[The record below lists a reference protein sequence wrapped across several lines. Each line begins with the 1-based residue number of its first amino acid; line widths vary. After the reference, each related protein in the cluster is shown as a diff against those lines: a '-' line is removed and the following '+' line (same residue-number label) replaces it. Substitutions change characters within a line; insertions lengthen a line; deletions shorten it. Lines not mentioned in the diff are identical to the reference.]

1 MAGDHEAYARA
12 LDTARRLSGEQD
24 WKAAVEAYKQALLEF
39 PQDVTATLELGN
51 AFVQLGHFQ
60 AALKTFQRA
69 VQLAPQNARAWLS
82 LADVQERSGLLS
94 EAAASYVAVGDLLA
108 QQGDLEQASDAW
120 RRASRLTPGQTDVY
134 KRLAR
139 TLEQLGHPTQ
149 AATEYVTLAAVYE
162 RRDMPDLAV
171 QYYRRALRLDPGHDH
186 AQARLR
192 ILEAMFPSLAAGPA
206 TQSEPEPRPT
216 GPLRS
221 EDPLLDLE
229 NLAAEDDAGG
239 HSPFD
244 QTYRQALQELADI
257 VFTADETTCAP
268 VVVSAINQALDQRTR
283 GATEEAIKS
292 MRRALDNG
300 LTRTALFYTL
310 GALYRECQQYDN
322 AIQAFRHCMRDQAY
336 TLGSHYALGL
346 TYQAAG
352 KIDRALE
359 HFMEVVK
366 AVDLASAHAQQAE
379 QLTTAYQQLTDS
391 YVAKADTQKAKV
403 FIQTLTTFFAAR
415 NWERK
420 VRQARRDMDNLS
432 DGDRVMTLAEYLE
445 TPETEIIVTTLGL
458 TAEYMRR
465 NMLMTATEECLH
477 AIEKVPDHLPLH
489 TRLADILLMQEHT
502 EQAINKYLAIAEVYE
517 VRGELRQAVE
527 ICHKVLRAAP
537 MDVQARQKL
546 VALLLRLDETE
557 QALEHCL
564 ALADTHYRLAQ
575 VAQALEAYGAALN
588 LASRSANRQKWEIQA
603 LHRMADIFSQRVDW
617 ARATAAY
624 ESIVAISPD
633 DEAALTALVDLY
645 YKQGQKQK
653 ALLWLDRLLVFRQTR
668 NQLQQAVP
676 LLQELVQAYPG
687 EMGLHARLAAAYS
700 SLGMRSEAVA
710 EYDRLGRMQLKA
722 GLPAEAA
729 RTLEAIINLAPPNVE
744 EYRRLLA
751 QVGGIGH

>member
-1 MAGDHEAYARA
+1 MAGDHEMYARA
-12 LDTARRLSGEQD
+12 VETARQRGSEQD
-24 WKAAVEAYKQALLEF
+24 WKGAVEAYKQALMEF
-39 PQDVTATLELGN
+39 PQDVTATLELGK

-69 VQLAPQNARAWLS
+69 VQLAPQNIQALMD

-94 EAAASYVAVGDLLA
+94 GAAASYVAVGDLLA

-139 TLEQLGHPTQ
+139 TLEQLGHSTQ

-162 RRDMPDLAV
+162 RREMPDLAV

-192 ILEAMFPSLAAGPA
+192 ILEAMFPSLAGGPIG
-206 TQSEPEPRPT
+206 QNEPEPRPT

-221 EDPLLDLE
+221 EDALIELD
-229 NLAAEDDAGG
+229 NLAVEDDVAG
-239 HSPFD
+239 HSPAD
-244 QTYRQALQELADI
+244 RTYRQALQELADL
-257 VFTADETTCAP
+257 VFAAAETASASA
-268 VVVSAINQALDQRTR
+268 VVSTINQALDQRAR
-283 GATEEAIKS
+283 GATEEAIQS
-292 MRRALDNG
+292 MRKALDNG
-300 LTRTALFYTL
+300 LTRTALFYALGTL
-310 GALYRECQQYDN
+310 YNQCQQYDN

-336 TLGSHYALGL
+336 TLGAHYALGL

-366 AVDLASAHAQQAE
+366 AVDLASAQSQQTESLAA
-379 QLTTAYQQLTDS
+379 AYQQLTDN

-403 FIQTLTTFFAAR
+403 FIQTLTTFFSAR
-415 NWERK
+415 DWERK
-420 VRQARRDMDNLS
+420 ARQARHDMDNLM

-445 TPETEIIVTTLGL
+445 TPETEIIVTTLAL
-458 TAEYMRR
+458 TAEYMRH
-465 NMLMTATEECLH
+465 NMLMTAAEECLH

-489 TRLADILLMQEHT
+489 ARLADILLMQERT
-502 EQAINKYLAIAEVYE
+502 EQAINKYLAVAEVYE

-546 VALLLRLDETE
+546 VALLHSLDETE

-564 ALADTHYRLAQ
+564 ALADAHYRLAQ
-575 VAQALEAYGAALN
+575 VAQALEAYGAALD
-588 LASRSANRQKWEIQA
+588 LATRSANKKKWEVEV
-603 LHRMADIFSQRVDW
+603 LHRMADIFNQRVDW

-624 ESIVAISPD
+624 ESIIAVSPD
-633 DEAALTALVDLY
+633 DEVALTELADLY

-653 ALLWLDRLLVFRQTR
+653 ALLWLDRLLVLRQTR
-668 NQLQQAVP
+668 NQMREALP

-687 EMGLHARLAAAYS
+687 DMGLHARLAAAYAG
-700 SLGMRSEAVA
+700 LGMRSEAVA
-710 EYDRLGRMQLKA
+710 EYDRLGRMQLRA

-729 RTLEAIINLAPPNVE
+729 RTLEAIISLAPVNVE

-751 QVGGIGH
+751 QVRGMGN